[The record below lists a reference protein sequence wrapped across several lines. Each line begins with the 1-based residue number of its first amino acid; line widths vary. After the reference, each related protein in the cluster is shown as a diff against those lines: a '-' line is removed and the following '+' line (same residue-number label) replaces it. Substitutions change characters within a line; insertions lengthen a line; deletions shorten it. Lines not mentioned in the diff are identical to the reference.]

1 MKKILSCIAALSLGA
16 VNPAVAADPPI
27 PEWNTYNSMG
37 CMMLREC
44 KDGIE
49 PILSWVD
56 LGKQFEPWEDEL
68 TKIFDSMNQVK
79 IGAYIADE
87 KYFVKDTRGLYDVS
101 RNNFFLNRKYLDDPQ
116 RMAAVIR
123 HEGWHAVQD
132 CMAGTLD
139 NTLTAVVWPDGK
151 VPDWIIR
158 GAQMTYEASPKAIP
172 YEAEAMYA
180 SMSNYET
187 AAALEVCAHPLQN
200 MWDEYPPTPL
210 TKKWLLK
217 NGYIR

>member
-1 MKKILSCIAALSLGA
+1 MKKILLCLAALSLGA
-16 VNPAVAADPPI
+16 CTPAVADPEI
-27 PEWNTYNSMG
+27 KEWNTYNSMG

-44 KDGIE
+44 KEGTE
-49 PILSWVD
+49 PIRSWVD
-56 LGKQFEPWEDEL
+56 LGEQFEPWKDEL
-68 TKIFDSMNQVK
+68 TKIFDSMNQAK

-87 KYFVKDTRGLYDVS
+87 KYFVKDTRGLYDV
-101 RNNFFLNRKYLDDPQ
+101 RENNFFLNRKYLDDPQ

-132 CMAGTLD
+132 CMAGTLG

-151 VPDWIIR
+151 VPDWVKQ
-158 GAQMTYEASPKAIP
+158 GAEITYESSPKAIP

-187 AAALEVCAHPLQN
+187 AEALEVCADPLKN

>member
-1 MKKILSCIAALSLGA
+1 MKKILLCAAALSLSA
-16 VNPAVAADPPI
+16 CTPAVADPEI
-27 PEWNTYNSMG
+27 KEWNTYNSMG

-44 KDGIE
+44 KEGTE
-49 PILSWVD
+49 PIRSWVD
-56 LGKQFEPWEDEL
+56 LGEQFEPWKDEL
-68 TKIFDSMNQVK
+68 TKIFDSMNQAK
-79 IGAYIADE
+79 IGAYIADD
-87 KYFVKDTRGLYDVS
+87 KYFVKNTRGLYDV
-101 RNNFFLNRKYLDDPQ
+101 RENNFFLNRKYLDDPQ

-123 HEGWHAVQD
+123 HEGWHAAQD
-132 CMAGTLD
+132 CMAGTLG

-151 VPDWIIR
+151 VPDWVKR
-158 GAQMTYEASPKAIP
+158 GAEITYETSPKAIP

-187 AAALEVCAHPLQN
+187 AEALEVCADPLKN

-210 TKKWLLK
+210 TKEWLLK